1 MATGLRILD
10 SASHGGEYEDGSV
23 MDYNAVYSRQR
34 IPKFQMYL
42 MPPLLMGSPDDGG
55 SVHI

>member
-10 SASHGGEYEDGSV
+10 SASHGGEYEDDSV
-23 MDYNAVYSRQR
+23 MDSRQR
-34 IPKFQMYL
+34 IPKFQRYL
-42 MPPLLMGSPDDGG
+42 LPPLLMRSPDDGG